1 MWTQGDNRQAVEG
14 LAVSIHFSSE
24 MPPLLALKVR
34 DRARSVAAGLGLGLE
49 RTIFEVDV
57 NDDGESS
64 STETGKVFLS
74 ADGISEDRRAAG
86 HFHEMLS
93 IEDDK
98 IIYRTAAFE
107 GWAVARERFVAL
119 MVDILS
125 QVKEVMELRTIRL
138 EVRYRFFWEGA
149 RSDWDFSPLLRTNSP
164 YIAPFVYETS
174 EPWHSNSGKWLP
186 RTSTKARLLQTNV
199 QANHWRNSFND
210 RESAG
215 LTMRISV
222 EDRIRSSGIEVSDS
236 AYDMVF
242 TDLDKLHE
250 DMQAASEEII
260 VSEFLRDAGSVEA
273 K

>member
-1 MWTQGDNRQAVEG
+1 MWTQGENRQAVEG
-14 LAVSIHFSSE
+14 LAVSIHFSSQ

-34 DRARSVAAGLGLGLE
+34 DRARSVAAGLGLSIE
-49 RTIFEVDV
+49 RTIYDVDV
-57 NDDGESS
+57 DDDGESS
-64 STETGKVFLS
+64 STETGKLFVS
-74 ADGISEDRRAAG
+74 ADGISDERLEAG
-86 HFHEMLS
+86 HFNEMLS

-107 GWAVARERFVAL
+107 GWAFARERFVAL
-119 MVDILS
+119 FVDILS
-125 QVKEVMELRTIRL
+125 QVRDVMALSTIRL
-138 EVRYRFFWEGA
+138 EIHHRFFWEGG
-149 RSDWDFSPLLRTNSP
+149 RGDWDFSPLLRAHSP

-174 EPWHSNSGKWLP
+174 EPWHATSGKWLP
-186 RTSTKARLLQTNV
+186 RSEGRSRLLQTNL
-199 QANHWRNSFND
+199 QANHWRNSFSD
-210 RESAG
+210 RESSG

-250 DMQAASEEII
+250 DMQAASHEII
-260 VSEFLRDAGSVEA
+260 VSEFLLGAGSVEA